1 MLPVLSDATPRRR
14 PRLWPSLLLAIGAS
28 MTIYLV
34 FYGAN
39 YRLPFLVPFAI
50 CVGLALL
57 RWTLAL
63 VAEPV
68 GLGAADLVRPVEV
81 RRRHEPGAWYE
92 GGDGVVEAVGRW
104 DRRLGWGEMDG
115 PRFAHTVG
123 RALGELVDERLRQRY
138 GFTRAT
144 DPGRARAVLGERVW
158 RLLGPLERPPT
169 TREVRA
175 ALDDL
180 ERMPTELDPTPR
192 KDIQ

>member
-1 MLPVLSDATPRRR
+1 MVPIHVEGEPRRR
-14 PRLWPSLLLAIGAS
+14 PRLWPALSLAVSVSIVV
-28 MTIYLV
+28 YLIL
-34 FYGAN
+34 YGAN
-39 YRLPFLVPFAI
+39 YRVPFLLPFAI

-57 RWTLAL
+57 YWALGL
-63 VAEPV
+63 VAEPL
-68 GLGAADLVRPVEV
+68 GLAAADLVRPVV
-81 RRRHEPGAWYE
+81 VQRRHEPGAWYE

-138 GFTRAT
+138 GVTRAT
-144 DPGRARAVLGERVW
+144 DPDRSRALLGERVW
-158 RLLGPLERPPT
+158 RLLGPLERAPT

-180 ERMPTELDPTPR
+180 ERMPAELDPTPR